1 MMSYTWV
8 IMAVMAIVTAF
19 FTGKTDALTQAVSD
33 GAQSAVSLGISLCG
47 MLCLWCGVMEVMKR
61 AGLSEKLSRLLRP
74 LLSLLFPIADKSA
87 TDALAANVSANLLG
101 LGNAATPMGLIA
113 AKRLQELS
121 GQGRTASD
129 AFALLVVIN
138 TASLQL
144 IPVTIATLRASNGA
158 SAPFDILPHVW
169 VTSAAS
175 MTVAILAAKLM
186 SRFSRRRGDIR

>member
-1 MMSYTWV
+1 MMSYIWV
-8 IMAVMAIVTAF
+8 IMAAIAVLIAL
-19 FTGKTDALTQAVSD
+19 FTGKTGVLTQAAAD
-33 GAQSAVSLGISLCG
+33 GASSAVSLGISLCG

-74 LLSLLFPIADKSA
+74 ALSLLFPIADKTA

-121 GQGRTASD
+121 GRGRTASD
-129 AFALLVVIN
+129 SFALLVVIN

-158 SAPFDILPHVW
+158 ASPFDILPHVW

-186 SRFSRRRGDIR
+186 SGRFGGKKR

>member
-1 MMSYTWV
+1 MSFVWV
-8 IMAVMAIVTAF
+8 IMAAIAILF
-19 FTGKTDALTQAVSD
+19 ALYTGRTDQLTQGVTD
-33 GAQSAVSLGISLCG
+33 GAGAAVTLGISLCG
-47 MLCLWCGVMEVMKR
+47 MICLWCGVMEVMKR

-74 LLSLLFPIADKSA
+74 VLSMLFPLADRTA
-87 TDALAANVSANLLG
+87 MDALAANVSANLLG

-121 GQGRTASD
+121 GRGRSASD

-158 SAPFDILPHVW
+158 ASPFDILPHVW
-169 VTSAAS
+169 VASAAS
-175 MTVAILAAKLM
+175 MAVAITAARLFA
-186 SRFSRRRGDIR
+186 RLFSAEGRLR